1 MKKSERKKGFPGL
14 RRAGSL
20 AGRGPMPAAPG
31 SFLVG
36 PSFLGVVETTKEII
50 TYVLASCK
58 HEFQQPKRWTKSGSE
73 KSSSQS
79 TKFLMIP
86 RFCAGFRLLRNTGN
100 TENSRDVLCIFS
112 GARWGFFS
120 RGKSAAHCVG
130 FMSYSRVRFGAKK
143 FGATTPLG
151 YP

>member
-50 TYVLASCK
+50 THVLASCK
-58 HEFQQPKRWTKSGSE
+58 HEFQQPKRWMKPGLQKPALLIE
-73 KSSSQS
+73 KI
-79 TKFLMIP
+79 LMIP
-86 RFCAGFRLLRNTGN
+86 GFDCRVSSCRKRRKQRKLAQNFLHIFRVGSGKLTEVLGMGRNRN
-100 TENSRDVLCIFS
+100 FASSKRAPKD
-112 GARWGFFS
+112 
-120 RGKSAAHCVG
+120 RGEFDG
-130 FMSYSRVRFGAKK
+130 
-143 FGATTPLG
+143 TTTLG